1 VVSKGSKY
9 VLRNVL
15 QVLLHLGE
23 VVGELCRKGRL
34 GRGPYP
40 TRSPSAPMTCR
51 WPQPLVPGCVW
62 GDDQHVGLSYATA
75 PATIDKG
82 MARLAAYVAQL
93 ALLSVG
99 EGTR

>member
-1 VVSKGSKY
+1 
-9 VLRNVL
+9 
-15 QVLLHLGE
+15 
-23 VVGELCRKGRL
+23 
-34 GRGPYP
+34 
-40 TRSPSAPMTCR
+40 MTCR